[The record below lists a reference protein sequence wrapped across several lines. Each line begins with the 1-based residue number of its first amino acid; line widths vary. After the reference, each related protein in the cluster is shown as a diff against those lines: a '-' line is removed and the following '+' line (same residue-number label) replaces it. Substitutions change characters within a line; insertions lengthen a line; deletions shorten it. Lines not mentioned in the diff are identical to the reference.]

1 MSDTALGAEGAQ
13 GRRPADPWPQEPET
27 AIGWRGWGGDIETSK
42 MACHLP
48 QGGDKSCERG
58 GGERGEGGGKRG
70 RRRRC
75 KKGTG
80 VDRSLQGQ
88 PPAEAGH
95 VPLFIPL
102 FAFC

>member
-1 MSDTALGAEGAQ
+1 VVISLVKE
-13 GRRPADPWPQEPET
+13 QEE
-27 AIGWRGWGGDIETSK
+27 K
-42 MACHLP
+42 
-48 QGGDKSCERG
+48 
-58 GGERGEGGGKRG
+58 GEREGDKRG

-88 PPAEAGH
+88 PPAGAGH